1 MQLTVNGWGIGA
13 KSCRRKSKKIQ
24 QGMDCPQTFFR
35 RKPLRLRKMD
45 SPFRISSSLIKKQ
58 RHGIAVSGE
67 EFQKRRYT
75 KLLSEALERV
85 FIARQGL
92 AIDENVV
99 AWIFAFDNDIEARAH
114 RFESN

>member
-1 MQLTVNGWGIGA
+1 MQFTVNGWGIGA

-24 QGMDCPQTFFR
+24 QSMDCPQTFFR
-35 RKPLRLRKMD
+35 LEPLRLRKMD
-45 SPFRISSSLIKKQ
+45 SPFRISSSLIEKQ
-58 RHGIAVSGE
+58 RHGIAVRGE
-67 EFQKRRYT
+67 KLQERRYT

-92 AIDENVV
+92 AVDEDVV
-99 AWIFAFDNDIEARAH
+99 TWIFTFDHDVEARAH